1 MSFKKIA
8 QAVLFEPTMTSCDWG
23 RMWGDRAFRGCAV
36 DGAHPF
42 CKTAADHTKYLL
54 SHCTIMSSV
63 ACESEPN
70 DYLIRPASAHLV
82 NNNDDA
88 WENSVLKLSHKSFV
102 GAFNFVEH
110 FQNSKYAKGHV
121 IDSILRKIHLTQ
133 DPRDDVFF
141 VDILVATDLS
151 HHKLADDIRSRKVK
165 YLSMGCVT
173 DLVICS
179 FCGQHV
185 TDASSYCHHL
195 QFNKGTF
202 LPDDDGVPRRVA
214 ELCGHKTLPGGG
226 VKFVEASWVQTPA
239 FPGAMQRSIVA
250 DEWLGP
256 ATRFTSRVEASGKEA
271 FSKAASESG
280 DYSSPYLG
288 ELLLSSDDGRN
299 LR

>member
-1 MSFKKIA
+1 MPFEKVASA
-8 QAVLFEPTMTSCDWG
+8 VVREPVLTPQAWEQIWG
-23 RMWGDRAFRGCAV
+23 GKAFHIPLSQPAKT
-36 DGAHPF
+36 F
-42 CKTAADHTKYLL
+42 WKTASANQTKYLL

-63 ACESEPN
+63 ATEPAPE

-88 WENSVLKLSHKSFV
+88 WSNGVMKASYKTFV

-110 FQNSKYAKGHV
+110 FQNSKYAKGHIV
-121 IDSILRKIHLTQ
+121 DSVLRKIHLTQ
-133 DPRDDVFF
+133 DPRDSVYF

-151 HHKLADDIRSRKVK
+151 HSKLAAQIRNGEVK

-185 TDASSYCHHL
+185 TDASTYCHHL
-195 QFNKGTF
+195 QFNKGSF
-202 LPDDDGVPRRVA
+202 LPDEDGVPRRVA
-214 ELCGHKTLPGGG
+214 ELCGHDSLPGGG

-239 FPGAMQRSIVA
+239 FPGAIKRSIVA
-250 DEWLGP
+250 EEWLGP
-256 ATRFTSRVEASGKEA
+256 ATSYTR
-271 FSKAASESG
+271 KAADASKFAKAATENE
-280 DYSSPYLG
+280 DYGPLNLG
-288 ELLLSSDDGRN
+288 ELLLSKDDGRN

>member
-1 MSFKKIA
+1 MAFKKIA
-8 QAVLFEPTMTSCDWG
+8 AAVVQEPLLATGDWEKMWG
-23 RMWGDRAFRGCAV
+23 RRAFHIPTSNAV
-36 DGAHPF
+36 RSF
-42 CKTAADHTKYLL
+42 RKTAAQGKSKYLL

-63 ACESEPN
+63 ATESEPY

-88 WENSVLKLSHKSFV
+88 WSNEVMKASFKTFV

-110 FQNSKYAKGHV
+110 FQNSKYAKGHI
-121 IDSILRKIHLTQ
+121 IDSVLRKIHLTQ
-133 DPRDDVFF
+133 DPDDSVYF
-141 VDILVATDLS
+141 VDILVATDLA
-151 HHKLADDIRSRKVK
+151 HQKLAADIRKGKVK

-179 FCGQHV
+179 FCGQRV

-195 QFNKGTF
+195 QFNKGSF
-202 LPDDDGVPRRVA
+202 MPDDDGVSRRVA

-239 FPGAMQRSIVA
+239 FPGAVKRSIVA
-250 DEWLGP
+250 DEWIGP
-256 ATRFTSRVEASGKEA
+256 ASPYTRQAAAKTA
-271 FSKAASESG
+271 FSKAASQNLN
-280 DYSSPYLG
+280 YPPLNLG
-288 ELLLSSDDGRN
+288 ELLLARDDGRN

>member
-1 MSFKKIA
+1 
-8 QAVLFEPTMTSCDWG
+8 
-23 RMWGDRAFRGCAV
+23 
-36 DGAHPF
+36 
-42 CKTAADHTKYLL
+42 
-54 SHCTIMSSV
+54 MSSV
-63 ACESEPN
+63 ATEGEPY

-88 WENSVLKLSHKSFV
+88 WSNDVMKLSYKSFA

-110 FQNSKYAKGHV
+110 FQNSKYAKGHIV
-121 IDSILRKIHLTQ
+121 DSVLRKIHLTQ
-133 DPRDDVFF
+133 DPQDNVYF

-151 HHKLADDIRSRKVK
+151 HTKLAAQIRNGEVK

-185 TDASSYCHHL
+185 TDASTYCHHL
-195 QFNKGTF
+195 QFNKGAF

-239 FPGAMQRSIVA
+239 FPGAVTRSIVA
-250 DEWLGP
+250 EEWLGP
-256 ATRFTSRVEASGKEA
+256 ATQWTRSASDKMA
-271 FSKAASESG
+271 FSKEASEKLTTRYSEFLLNLDDSG
-280 DYSSPYLG
+280 MF
-288 ELLLSSDDGRN
+288 